1 MNNFSYTAFFKPFCK
16 RRGGSFRSFQ
26 VIGKEWYLFKKM
38 PSKVLNFSLFN
49 LPCENDLEEEKT
61 QHLLDIQVI
70 ARATPASTTYLAYHV
85 H

>member
-1 MNNFSYTAFFKPFCK
+1 
-16 RRGGSFRSFQ
+16 
-26 VIGKEWYLFKKM
+26 M
-38 PSKVLNFSLFN
+38 PLKVLNFSLFN